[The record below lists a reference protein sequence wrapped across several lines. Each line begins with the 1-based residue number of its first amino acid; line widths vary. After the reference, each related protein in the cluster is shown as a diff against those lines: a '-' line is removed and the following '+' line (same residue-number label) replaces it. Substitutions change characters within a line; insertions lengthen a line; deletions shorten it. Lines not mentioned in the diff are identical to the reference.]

1 MDKVFLKIG
10 YNTSIQ
16 IFGKVLSILLSVVTV
31 GLLTRYLGA
40 SGYGNFTLVFTYMS
54 FFAVLSDFGLQ
65 LTMVR
70 ELTDKSQRLEKLY
83 STYFWLKIVLV
94 FSSTALAFIFL
105 SFFPY
110 SPALKIGIIIGG
122 LAVSISGLT
131 GYGNTI
137 FQSDIRLDLVTLVDI
152 VTKVSTVILIIL
164 FTFLKF
170 DFFSIVASVLVGNL
184 IGLMITIVLL
194 KKNIHFSFNF
204 DKSLAKKIFLISL
217 PIGIT
222 SFFSLIYFKLDTI
235 ILSVMKNTAE
245 VGVYSLAYKVLENV
259 IVVWG
264 FYMASVYP
272 LLARFSA
279 AGEKNKFNKLSRNS
293 FFVAMLLAFLIVA
306 PVFVF
311 APFII
316 NVFAG
321 KGFAE
326 SVISLRIIIF
336 ALPLVFINNIFYYRF
351 LIKRNM
357 RPVIMGL
364 IGALVLNFGLNLVYV
379 PKYGYLA
386 SSFITV
392 LTEFFLFVVLTTI
405 IISQN
410 YRRKLN
416 A

>member
-70 ELTDKSQRLEKLY
+70 ELTGKSERLEMLFG
-83 STYFWLKIVLV
+83 TYFWLKIALV
-94 FSSTALAFIFL
+94 ICSTILAFIFL
-105 SFFPY
+105 FFFPY
-110 SPALKIGIIIGG
+110 PDMLKVGILIGG
-122 LAVSISGLT
+122 LAVGVSGLI
-131 GYGNTI
+131 GYGSTI
-137 FQSDIRLDLVTLVDI
+137 FQSDIRLDLVTLVDVI
-152 VTKVSTVILIIL
+152 TKISTVTLIIL
-164 FTFLKF
+164 FIFLKF
-170 DFFSIVASVLVGNL
+170 DFFSIIASVLVGNL
-184 IGLMITIVLL
+184 IGLMSTIFLL
-194 KKNIHFSFNF
+194 KRNIHFSFNF

-217 PIGIT
+217 PIGFT
-222 SFFSLIYFKLDTI
+222 SFFSLIYFKMDTI

-259 IVVWG
+259 IVIWG

-279 AGEKNKFNKLSRNS
+279 AGEKSKFNKLSRNS
-293 FFVAMLLAFLIVA
+293 FSVAMLLAFLIVL

-321 KGFAE
+321 KGFTE
-326 SVISLRIIIF
+326 SVTSLRIIIF

-357 RPVIMGL
+357 RPVIFAL
-364 IGALVLNFGLNLVYV
+364 IGALVLNFGLNLAYV

-386 SSFITV
+386 SSFVTV
-392 LTEFFLFVVLTTI
+392 ITEFFLFAMLTTI
-405 IISQN
+405 IILQN
-410 YRRKLN
+410 YRRKL
-416 A
+416 